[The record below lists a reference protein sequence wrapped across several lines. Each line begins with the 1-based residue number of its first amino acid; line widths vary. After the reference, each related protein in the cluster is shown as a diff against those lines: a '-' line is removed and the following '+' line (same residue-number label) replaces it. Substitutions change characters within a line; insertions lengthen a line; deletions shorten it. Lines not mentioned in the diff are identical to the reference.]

1 MKPSNLSTVRL
12 ALVSLEDR
20 QTPAVFVVS
29 TILDSGVDAAP
40 TTGSLRAAILNANAT
55 PGADTIQFNINGGGV
70 QPLTILVPLP
80 SLSDTVTIDGTTQPG
95 FAGTPVIRLVGGGAG
110 ASANGLTLKEH
121 SGSTIRGLTIGG
133 FAGAGIRISVG
144 GSHTIVG
151 NFIGTSQNGTAAEGN
166 SVGVLITSK
175 SSLNLIGSGKP
186 TDRNV
191 ISGNTFDGVRVEALS
206 SGNVI
211 VGNFIGTDQNGV
223 NPLGNVRHGVSVE
236 SGALNTRIGGL
247 GAGTG
252 NVIAANGASG
262 VRITDAATS
271 GTNVLGNRIGQ
282 DFGGFNLPNGGD
294 GVRVENAAGTTPTS
308 GLLPPDTNTII
319 RSNTISANKGNGISV
334 LDTSRFVRIDDNSI
348 SLNDGLG
355 IRVDPTAS
363 DGLTPPVL
371 TSSVTQS
378 GGGQKVSGS
387 LAGRPNTAYDVRFF
401 ANGVADPSGSGE
413 GETVAGS
420 TTTTTDATGAA
431 TFSFV
436 IPSTTSGSVYSAT
449 ATANLS
455 GDTSAF
461 SNIVSRQQGALTARV
476 IAVGVGSGTPFANLY
491 DSDGTPA
498 ATLNSTFAANATGG
512 VRIASGDFNGDGIPD
527 IVIGTGPGVAT
538 RVRIIDPTT
547 QKELFSVQPF
557 EAAFTGGVYVAVGDV
572 TGEGKPD
579 LIITPDEGGGPRVRV
594 FNGERFG
601 VVDDFFGIDDTNF
614 RGGARAAV
622 GDVNGDGVGDV
633 IVAAGFGGGPRI
645 AAYSGKSIGT
655 SNRVKL
661 FNDFFAFEQ
670 TLRNGTFVAAADVNG
685 DGKADLVAG
694 GGPGGGPRVLVLS
707 GTDLVSSNSQVAIAN
722 FFAGSDT
729 NRGGVRVAARN
740 LDTDGK
746 AEVITGDGPGGEGKV
761 RIYSGSSLSAGTPN
775 ALTTITDASVIGG
788 VFVG

>member
-1 MKPSNLSTVRL
+1 MKQNLSTVRL

-40 TTGSLRAAILNANAT
+40 TPGSLRAAILNANAT

-110 ASANGLTLKEH
+110 ATANGLTLKEH

-133 FAGAGIRISVG
+133 FAGAGIRISGG

-151 NFIGTSQNGTAAEGN
+151 NFLGTSQNGTAAEGN

-175 SSLNLIGSGKP
+175 SSLNLIGGGNKA
-186 TDRNV
+186 DLNV
-191 ISGNTFDGVRVEALS
+191 ISGNTFDGVRVEALAN
-206 SGNVI
+206 GNVI
-211 VGNFIGTDQNGV
+211 AGNFIGTDQNGV
-223 NPLGNVRHGVSVE
+223 NPLGNVRFGVSVE
-236 SGALNTRIGGL
+236 SGAVNTRVGGL

-271 GTNVLGNRIGQ
+271 GTNVLGNRIGL
-282 DFGGFNLPNGGD
+282 DSAGFNLPNGGD
-294 GVRVENAAGTTPTS
+294 GVRVENAAGTAPAS
-308 GLLPPDTNTII
+308 GLLPPGTNTLI
-319 RSNTISANKGNGISV
+319 RTNRIVANKGNGISV
-334 LDTSRFVRIDDNSI
+334 LDTSRFVRIDDNII
-348 SLNDGLG
+348 SMNDGLG

-363 DGLTPPVL
+363 DGLTAPVL
-371 TSSVTQS
+371 TSSITQS

-387 LAGRPNTAYDVRFF
+387 LSGRPNTAYDVRFF
-401 ANGVADPSGSGE
+401 ANGAADPSGFGE
-413 GETVAGS
+413 GENPAGS
-420 TTTTTDATGAA
+420 VSATTDASGAA

-476 IAVGVGSGTPFANLY
+476 VAVGVGSGTPFVNLY

-512 VRIASGDFNGDGIPD
+512 VRVASGDFNGDGIPD

-538 RVRIIDPTT
+538 QVRIIDPTT

-557 EAAFTGGVYVAVGDV
+557 EATFTGGVYVAVGDV
-572 TGEGKPD
+572 TGDGKPD

-594 FNGERFG
+594 FNGQGFG

-622 GDVNGDGVGDV
+622 GDVNGDGVGDL

-645 AAYSGKSIGT
+645 AGFSGKSIGT
-655 SNRVKL
+655 ANRVKL

-670 TLRNGTFVAAADVNG
+670 TLRNGTYVAAADVNG
-685 DGKADLVAG
+685 DGKADLVVG

-707 GTDLVSSNSQVAIAN
+707 GTDLVNSNSQVAIAN

-740 LDTDGK
+740 LDGDGK

-775 ALTTITDASVIGG
+775 ALTTITDASVKDG

>member
-1 MKPSNLSTVRL
+1 MKQNLSAVRL
-12 ALVSLEDR
+12 TLVSLEDR
-20 QTPAVFVVS
+20 QTPATFVVS

-40 TTGSLRAAILNANAT
+40 TAGSLRAAILNSNTT
-55 PGADTIQFNINGGGV
+55 PGADTIQFNIIGGGV
-70 QPLTILVPLP
+70 QPLAILVPLP

-110 ASANGLTLKEH
+110 ATANGLTLKEH
-121 SGSTIRGLTIGG
+121 MGSTIRGLTIGG
-133 FAGAGIRISVG
+133 FAGAGIRISGG

-151 NFIGTSQNGTAAEGN
+151 NFLGTSQNGTAAEAN

-175 SSLNLIGSGKP
+175 SSLNQIGGGNP
-186 TDRNV
+186 NDRNI
-191 ISGNTFDGVRVEALS
+191 ISGNSFDGVRVEALA

-211 VGNFIGTDQNGV
+211 VGNFIGIDQNGV
-223 NPLGNVRHGVSVE
+223 NPLGNARFGVSVE
-236 SGALNTRIGGL
+236 SGAINTRVGGL

-294 GVRVENAAGTTPTS
+294 GVRVENAAGTAPAG
-308 GLLPPDTNTII
+308 GLLPPDTNTLI
-319 RSNTISANKGNGISV
+319 RTNVIFANKGNGISV

-348 SLNDGLG
+348 GLNDGLG
-355 IRVDPTAS
+355 IRVDPSAS

-387 LAGRPNTAYDVRFF
+387 LAGRPNTLYDVRFF
-401 ANGVADPSGSGE
+401 ANGVADPSGFGE
-413 GETVAGS
+413 GANVAGS
-420 TTTTTDATGAA
+420 TTATTDANGSA

-476 IAVGVGSGTPFANLY
+476 VVVGVGSGTPFANLY

-512 VRIASGDFNGDGIPD
+512 VRVASGDFNGDGIPD

-538 RVRIIDPTT
+538 QVRIIDPTT
-547 QKELFSVQPF
+547 QKELFRVQPF

-572 TGEGKPD
+572 TGDGKPD

-655 SNRVKL
+655 PNRVKL

-685 DGKADLVAG
+685 DGKADLVVG

-707 GTDLVSSNSQVAIAN
+707 GTDLVNSNSQVAIAN
-722 FFAGSDT
+722 FFAGNDT

-740 LDTDGK
+740 LDGDGK
-746 AEVITGDGPGGEGKV
+746 AEVIAGDGPGGEGKV
-761 RIYSGSSLSAGTPN
+761 RIYSGSSLSAGTPI
-775 ALTTITDASVIGG
+775 AGTTITDASVKDG

>member
-1 MKPSNLSTVRL
+1 MKQNLSTVRL

-40 TTGSLRAAILNANAT
+40 TAGSLRAAILNANTT
-55 PGADTIQFNINGGGV
+55 PGADTIQFSINGGGV

-95 FAGTPVIRLVGGGAG
+95 FAGTPVIRLAGSGAG
-110 ASANGLTLKEH
+110 ATANGLTLKEH

-133 FAGAGIRISVG
+133 FAGAGIRISGG

-151 NFIGTSQNGTAAEGN
+151 NFLGTSQNGTAAEGN

-175 SSLNLIGSGKP
+175 SSLNLIGGGNP
-186 TDRNV
+186 ADLNV
-191 ISGNTFDGVRVEALS
+191 ISGNTFDGVRVEAQAN
-206 SGNVI
+206 GNVI

-223 NPLGNVRHGVSVE
+223 NPLGNVRFGVSVE
-236 SGALNTRIGGL
+236 SGAINTRVGGL

-282 DFGGFNLPNGGD
+282 DFAGFNLPNGGD
-294 GVRVENAAGTTPTS
+294 GVRVENAAGTAPTG
-308 GLLPPDTNTII
+308 GLLPPDTNTLI
-319 RSNTISANKGNGISV
+319 RTNVIFANKGNGISV

-371 TSSVTQS
+371 TSSITQS

-401 ANGVADPSGSGE
+401 ANGAADPSGFGE
-413 GETVAGS
+413 GANVAGS
-420 TTTTTDATGAA
+420 TVATTDAAGAA

-461 SNIVSRQQGALTARV
+461 SNIVSRQQGALTARIV
-476 IAVGVGSGTPFANLY
+476 AVGVGSGTPFANLY

-498 ATLNSTFAANATGG
+498 ATLNSTFSANATGG
-512 VRIASGDFNGDGIPD
+512 VRVASGDFNNDGIPD

-557 EAAFTGGVYVAVGDV
+557 EATFTGGVYVAVGDV
-572 TGEGKPD
+572 TGDGKPD

-655 SNRVKL
+655 QTRVKL

-707 GTDLVSSNSQVAIAN
+707 GTDLVNSNSQVAIAN
-722 FFAGSDT
+722 FFAGNDT

-740 LDTDGK
+740 LDGDGK
-746 AEVITGDGPGGEGKV
+746 AEVIAGDGPGGEGKV

>member
-1 MKPSNLSTVRL
+1 MKQNLSTVRL

-20 QTPAVFVVS
+20 QTPATFVVS

-40 TTGSLRAAILNANAT
+40 TAGSLRAAILNSNTT
-55 PGADTIQFNINGGGV
+55 PGADTIQFNIIGGGV
-70 QPLTILVPLP
+70 QPLAILVPLP

-110 ASANGLTLKEH
+110 ATANGLTLKEH

-133 FAGAGIRISVG
+133 FAGAGIRISGG

-151 NFIGTSQNGTAAEGN
+151 NFLGVSQNGTAAEPN

-175 SSLNLIGSGKP
+175 SSLNLIGGGNP
-186 TDRNV
+186 NDLNV
-191 ISGNTFDGVRVEALS
+191 ISGNSFDGVRVEALA

-223 NPLGNVRHGVSVE
+223 NPLGNVRFGVSVE
-236 SGALNTRIGGL
+236 SGAVNTRVGGL

-271 GTNVLGNRIGQ
+271 GTNVLGNRIGL
-282 DFGGFNLPNGGD
+282 DSAGFNLPNGGD
-294 GVRVENAAGTTPTS
+294 GVRVENAAGTAPAS
-308 GLLPPDTNTII
+308 GLLPPDTNTLI
-319 RSNTISANKGNGISV
+319 RTNRIVANKGNGISV
-334 LDTSRFVRIDDNSI
+334 LDTSRFVRIDDNII

-355 IRVDPTAS
+355 IRVDATAS

-401 ANGVADPSGSGE
+401 ANGAADPSGFGE
-413 GETVAGS
+413 GENPAGS
-420 TTTTTDATGAA
+420 TTATTDATGAT

-476 IAVGVGSGTPFANLY
+476 VAVGVGSGTPFANLY

-498 ATLNSTFAANATGG
+498 ATLNSTFASNATGG
-512 VRIASGDFNGDGIPD
+512 VRVASGDFNGDGIPD

-538 RVRIIDPTT
+538 QVRIIDPTT
-547 QKELFSVQPF
+547 QKELFRVQPF

-572 TGEGKPD
+572 TGDGKPD

-645 AAYSGKSIGT
+645 AVYSGKSIGT

-670 TLRNGTFVAAADVNG
+670 TLRNGTYVAAADVNG
-685 DGKADLVAG
+685 DGKADLVVG

-707 GTDLVSSNSQVAIAN
+707 GTDLVNSNSQVAIAN
-722 FFAGSDT
+722 FFAGNDT

-740 LDTDGK
+740 LDGDGK
-746 AEVITGDGPGGEGKV
+746 AEVIAGDGPGGEGKV
-761 RIYSGSSLSAGTPN
+761 RIYSGSSLSAGTPI
-775 ALTTITDASVIGG
+775 AGTTITDASVIGG

>member
-1 MKPSNLSTVRL
+1 MKQNLSTVRL

-40 TTGSLRAAILNANAT
+40 TPGSLRAAILNANAT

-110 ASANGLTLKEH
+110 ATANGLTLKEH

-133 FAGAGIRISVG
+133 FAGAGIRISGG

-151 NFIGTSQNGTAAEGN
+151 NFLGTSQNGTAAEGN

-175 SSLNLIGSGKP
+175 SSLNLIGGGNKA
-186 TDRNV
+186 DLNV
-191 ISGNTFDGVRVEALS
+191 ISGNTFDGVRVEALAN
-206 SGNVI
+206 GNVI
-211 VGNFIGTDQNGV
+211 AGNFIGTDQNGV
-223 NPLGNVRHGVSVE
+223 NPLGNVRFGVSVE
-236 SGALNTRIGGL
+236 SGAVNTRVGGL

-271 GTNVLGNRIGQ
+271 GTNVLGNRIGL
-282 DFGGFNLPNGGD
+282 DSAGFNLPNGGD
-294 GVRVENAAGTTPTS
+294 GVRVENAAGTAPAS
-308 GLLPPDTNTII
+308 GLLPPDTNTLI
-319 RSNTISANKGNGISV
+319 RTNRIVANKGNGISV
-334 LDTSRFVRIDDNSI
+334 LDTSRFVRIDDNII
-348 SLNDGLG
+348 SMNDGLG

-363 DGLTPPVL
+363 DGLTAPVL
-371 TSSVTQS
+371 TSSITQS

-387 LAGRPNTAYDVRFF
+387 LSGRPNTAYDVRFF
-401 ANGVADPSGSGE
+401 ANGAADPSGFGE
-413 GETVAGS
+413 GENPAGS
-420 TTTTTDATGAA
+420 VSATTDASGAA

-476 IAVGVGSGTPFANLY
+476 VTVGVGSGTPFVNLY

-512 VRIASGDFNGDGIPD
+512 VRVASGDFNGDGIPD

-538 RVRIIDPTT
+538 QVRIIDPTT

-557 EAAFTGGVYVAVGDV
+557 EATFTGGVYVAVGDV
-572 TGEGKPD
+572 TGDGKPD

-594 FNGERFG
+594 FNGQGFG

-622 GDVNGDGVGDV
+622 GDVNGDGVGDL

-645 AAYSGKSIGT
+645 AGFSGKSIGT
-655 SNRVKL
+655 ANHVKL

-670 TLRNGTFVAAADVNG
+670 TLRNGTYVAAADVNG
-685 DGKADLVAG
+685 DGKADLVVG

-707 GTDLVSSNSQVAIAN
+707 GTDLVNSNSQVAIAN

-740 LDTDGK
+740 LDGDGK

-775 ALTTITDASVIGG
+775 ALTTITDASVKDG

>member
-1 MKPSNLSTVRL
+1 MKQNLSTVRL

-95 FAGTPVIRLVGGGAG
+95 FAGSPVIRLVGGGAG
-110 ASANGLTLKEH
+110 ATANGLTLKEH
-121 SGSTIRGLTIGG
+121 TGSTIRGLTIGG
-133 FAGAGIRISVG
+133 FAGAGIRISGG

-151 NFIGTSQNGTAAEGN
+151 NFLGTSQNGTAAEGN

-175 SSLNLIGSGKP
+175 SSLNQIGSGNRA
-186 TDRNV
+186 DLNV
-191 ISGNTFDGVRVEALS
+191 ISGNTFDGVRVEAQAN
-206 SGNVI
+206 GNVI

-223 NPLGNVRHGVSVE
+223 NPLGNVRFGVSVE
-236 SGALNTRIGGL
+236 SGAINTRVGGL

-252 NVIAANGASG
+252 NVIALNGASG

-271 GTNVLGNRIGQ
+271 GTSVLGNRIGL
-282 DFGGFNLPNGGD
+282 DFAGSNSPNGGD
-294 GVRVENAAGTTPTS
+294 GVRVENAAGTAPAG
-308 GLLPPDTNTII
+308 GLLPPDTNTLI
-319 RSNTISANKGNGISV
+319 RTNRIVANKGNGISV

-348 SLNDGLG
+348 SMNDGLG
-355 IRVDPTAS
+355 IRVDPSAS

-387 LAGRPNTAYDVRFF
+387 LSGRPNTLYDVRFF

-420 TTTTTDATGAA
+420 TTATTDASGAA

-476 IAVGVGSGTPFANLY
+476 VVVGVGSGTPFANLY

-512 VRIASGDFNGDGIPD
+512 VRVASGDFNGDGIPD

-572 TGEGKPD
+572 TGDGKAD

-594 FNGERFG
+594 FNGQGFG

-622 GDVNGDGVGDV
+622 GDVNGDGVGDL

-645 AAYSGKSIGT
+645 AGFSGKSIGT
-655 SNRVKL
+655 PNRVKL

-685 DGKADLVAG
+685 DGKADLVVG

-707 GTDLVSSNSQVAIAN
+707 GTDLVNSNSQVAIAN
-722 FFAGSDT
+722 FFAGSDS

-740 LDTDGK
+740 LDGDGK

-775 ALTTITDASVIGG
+775 ALTTITDASVKDG